1 MEITYRGGNC
11 VEIAVKKETV
21 VIDGG
26 LSALGLKDSI
36 AKEGVYLATQVG
48 FNPSKVDE
56 SLRIEGPGEYE
67 VRNVSIKGIASQ
79 RMIELNDDKKAT
91 IYRLVIDG
99 VSFAIVGHVRV
110 PLTEDELEKI
120 GVVDIAIVPV
130 GGGGYTLD
138 GHQAM
143 KVVKQLEPKVVIP
156 THYADSALNYEV
168 PQNGLDEFIKEMGA
182 ENETVTT
189 YKVKGAVLPAQLTLV
204 EIERS

>member
-36 AKEGVYLATQVG
+36 AKEGVYIATQTG
-48 FNPSKVDE
+48 FNPSKVDD

-67 VRNVSIKGIASQ
+67 VRGVSIKGIASQ

-110 PLTEDELEKI
+110 PLTDDELEKI

-156 THYADSALNYEV
+156 THYADSAVHYEV
-168 PQNGLDEFIKEMGA
+168 PQNGLDEFIKELGA
-182 ENETVTT
+182 EHEKVTS